1 MYDCHKSFLDKND
14 ILFKSQYGLKEIHS
28 TQYAIIDIV
37 NIIRN
42 NMGQKRFTC
51 GIFLD
56 LKKAFYTVEPLILL
70 QRLNH
75 YGIRGIS
82 MSGLLRTFLVVHK

>member
-1 MYDCHKSFLDKND
+1 MYHCHKSFLDKND
-14 ILFKSQYGLKEIHS
+14 ILFKSQYGFHEIHS
-28 TQYAIIDIV
+28 KQYAIIDIV
-37 NIIRN
+37 NVIKN
-42 NMGQKRFTC
+42 NMDQKRFTC

-56 LKKAFYTVEPLILL
+56 LKKAFDTIDHLILL

-82 MSGLLRTFLVVHK
+82 MTSLLRTFLVVHK